1 MKKAIIISCISIA
14 GLIVLEQSGI
24 LNSLLMFLL
33 VGAIPGTDYNVPSSI
48 MMLLIASVIWLLFF
62 RFAAIEALYSIS
74 VKRSAKR
81 IVQQKKRMPKR
92 RFSEI

>member
-1 MKKAIIISCISIA
+1 MKKAIIISCVAIT
-14 GLIVLEQSGI
+14 GLILLEQSGI
-24 LNSLLMFLL
+24 LNSLLLFLL

-48 MMLLIASVIWLLFF
+48 MLLLIASIVWLIIF
-62 RFAAIEALYSIS
+62 RFTAIEAFYSVS

-81 IVQQKKRMPKR
+81 IAQHKKRMPKR

>member
-1 MKKAIIISCISIA
+1 MKKAIIISCISIG

-33 VGAIPGTDYNVPSSI
+33 VGAIPGTDYNSSI